1 MGESGKGGG
10 KGKGGKKC
18 RFILHRLVT
27 RSTHVAAMVLSDQVL
42 ALQARDMAGKILV
55 LHFPLTVYTVA
66 GFEHSITNLVVVPL
80 GNRVEASIPPPPRSP
95 VSCISQTLSRSGT
108 HLTDGGSRV
117 VAGIMYGADVQV
129 DKWVYNNLIPAAIGN
144 FIGGGLIVGGFVT
157 LIYSWDESGHGNL
170 NVPMPIP

>member
-1 MGESGKGGG
+1 
-10 KGKGGKKC
+10 
-18 RFILHRLVT
+18 
-27 RSTHVAAMVLSDQVL
+27 
-42 ALQARDMAGKILV
+42 MAGKILV

-80 GNRVEASIPPPPRSP
+80 GNLVKASIPLPPPSP
-95 VSCISQTLSRSGT
+95 TSFLSPTLSRSGA
-108 HLTDGGSRV
+108 HLTDGGACL
-117 VAGIMYGADVQV
+117 VAGIMYGADVEF

-170 NVPMPIP
+170 NVPMPMP